1 MNKSEAREIE
11 TIRKYI
17 ALGMDDVAARSLSN
31 LIRAARTQRSI
42 DALMHYAGPQGWGLI
57 NHPEFI

>member
-1 MNKSEAREIE
+1 MTKSEAREIE

-17 ALGMDDVAARSLSN
+17 ALGMDDVAARSLSA

-42 DALMHYAGPQGWGLI
+42 DALMAQADILEVVG
-57 NHPEFI
+57 HPEFIVS